1 MAMRIQHITG
11 TLLQVMD
18 KGKLSRDLMR
28 KPAWHLSK
36 IEKRK
41 AQRRTVMLRITAVAE
56 SPMLVTL
63 KLDGRLVS
71 DWVALLEEECLMWLR
86 DHRTVLLDVA
96 EVTFIDRRGVKMLR
110 RITSDRLRIINASA
124 FITDLIEGDEP
135 KVS

>member
-1 MAMRIQHITG
+1 
-11 TLLQVMD
+11 
-18 KGKLSRDLMR
+18 
-28 KPAWHLSK
+28 
-36 IEKRK
+36 
-41 AQRRTVMLRITAVAE
+41 MLRITAVAE

-124 FITDLIEGDEP
+124 FITELIEGDEP